1 MPDASLPDP
10 SQPGAAQ
17 PSAPL
22 ADASL
27 AGGELV
33 LVPGR
38 RQRLGDQ
45 LYGQIL
51 DHILS
56 GRLPE
61 GSRLP
66 PEQELSGMFGVS
78 RPVVRQ
84 ALTRLNVDG
93 LLRTRQ
99 GAGTYVLARPS
110 ERLGAFASS
119 GDVPALMRCIEARLP
134 LEAAAARLAAERRTP
149 EQLDRIAAAHDAF
162 ANAAEAGGM
171 TPDADYAFHGAVA
184 AASGNEYF
192 PALLHGLHG
201 VLLRFMGVALGLTRT
216 GSKER
221 AAVVVQ
227 EHAQIVEAIRLGDA
241 EMAGL
246 AMQVHVGQ
254 ARRRVMDRTQT
265 P

>member
-1 MPDASLPDP
+1 MPAALASPL
-10 SQPGAAQ
+10 PGA
-17 PSAPL
+17 
-22 ADASL
+22 
-27 AGGELV
+27 GLV

-66 PEQELSGMFGVS
+66 PEKELSGLFGVS

-84 ALTRLNVDG
+84 ALQRLQGDG
-93 LLRTRQ
+93 LLRARQ
-99 GAGTYVLARPS
+99 GAGTWVLARPS
-110 ERLGAFASS
+110 ERLGHFASS
-119 GDVPALMRCIEARLP
+119 GDVSALMRCIEARLP
-134 LEAAAARLAAERRTP
+134 LEGAAARLAAERRTP
-149 EQLDRIAAAHDAF
+149 EQLARIAAAHDAF
-162 ANAAEAGGM
+162 AASAEAGGM
-171 TPDADYAFHGAVA
+171 TPDADFAFHGSIA

-192 PALLHGLHG
+192 PGFLHALHAALLQ
-201 VLLRFMGVALGLTRT
+201 FMGVALGLTRT
-216 GSKER
+216 GSRER
-221 AAVVVQ
+221 ALAVVQ
-227 EHAQIVEAIRLGDA
+227 EHAHILDAIRLGDP
-241 EMAGL
+241 EMAGM
-246 AMQVHVGQ
+246 AMQFHIGQ

>member
-1 MPDASLPDP
+1 MPDALAP
-10 SQPGAAQ
+10 SPPGA
-17 PSAPL
+17 
-22 ADASL
+22 
-27 AGGELV
+27 GLV

-66 PEQELSGMFGVS
+66 PEKELSGRFGVS

-84 ALTRLNVDG
+84 ALQRLQGDG
-93 LLRTRQ
+93 LLRARQ
-99 GAGTYVLARPS
+99 GAGTWVLARPS
-110 ERLGAFASS
+110 ERLGHFASS

-134 LEAAAARLAAERRTP
+134 LEGAAARLAAERRTP
-149 EQLDRIAAAHDAF
+149 EQLARIAAAHDAF
-162 ANAAEAGGM
+162 AASAEAGGM
-171 TPDADYAFHGAVA
+171 TPDADLAFHGSIA
-184 AASGNEYF
+184 AASGNEYLLGF
-192 PALLHGLHG
+192 LHALHAA
-201 VLLRFMGVALGLTRT
+201 LRQFMGVALGLTRT
-216 GSKER
+216 GSQER
-221 AAVVVQ
+221 AATVVQ
-227 EHAQIVEAIRLGDA
+227 EHAHVLDAIRLGDA
-241 EMAGL
+241 EMAGM
-246 AMQVHVGQ
+246 AMQFHIAQ